1 MFINYYL
8 ICLVYCF
15 FMQIR
20 SYRLRGSEEYLGMT
34 PGFDAIA
41 IVIMCWAMAPVD
53 LFLTWK
59 RLYME
64 SKKKA

>member
-1 MFINYYL
+1 
-8 ICLVYCF
+8 
-15 FMQIR
+15 MQIR